1 MEVCRSL
8 NSKEMNEMDKTQMTT
23 IMYLT
28 VSAAIFLL
36 SILEE
41 NPILCPFGL
50 MFLILGAYHSR
61 TKNEKSC

>member
-28 VSAAIFLL
+28 ASAAIFLI

-41 NPILCPFGL
+41 NPVLCPFGL
-50 MFLILGAYHSR
+50 VFLILGAYHYR
-61 TKNEKSC
+61 AEDEKIC

>member
-28 VSAAIFLL
+28 ASALMFLI

-41 NPILCPFGL
+41 NPVLCPFGL
-50 MFLILGAYHSR
+50 MLLILGAYHSR
-61 TKNEKSC
+61 AEDEKSC